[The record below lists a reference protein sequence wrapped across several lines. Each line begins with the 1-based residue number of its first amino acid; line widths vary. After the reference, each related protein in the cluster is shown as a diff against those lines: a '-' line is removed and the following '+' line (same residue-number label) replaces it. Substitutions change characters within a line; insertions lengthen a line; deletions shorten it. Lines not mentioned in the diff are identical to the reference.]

1 MILPLELLLRIWELI
16 RYCICY
22 LLGMPQKQRELK
34 QTYNYSRPKR
44 IILVRHGQSM
54 GNVDETAYATTP
66 DWKIPLTEKGK
77 QQADAAGETLSSLL
91 LPGESLSTYVSPYER
106 TMETWQVMK
115 QTIMDQNPSIQMV
128 GTRQEPRIAEQQFGN
143 FQNPHFICLAKE
155 QRHMFGRFFY
165 RFPNGEAGMDVY
177 NRVTSFLSTLSR
189 DWEQLRHHQVV
200 DMEHCNILI
209 VTHGLTL
216 RLFLMRYFQLT
227 VPEFEESLNPPN
239 AKLIIMDRFRSEN
252 HGEYYRLDASCAELL
267 NLKGDV
273 STENP
278 VYLRE
283 RYNL

>member
-1 MILPLELLLRIWELI
+1 
-16 RYCICY
+16 
-22 LLGMPQKQRELK
+22 MPQKQRELK

>member
-1 MILPLELLLRIWELI
+1 
-16 RYCICY
+16 
-22 LLGMPQKQRELK
+22 MPQGEFKA
-34 QTYNYSRPKR
+34 YNYSGPKR

-66 DWKIPLTEKGK
+66 DWKIPLTQTGK
-77 QQADAAGETLSSLL
+77 EQAQAAGQILSELL
-91 LPGESLSTYVSPYER
+91 LQGESLYTYVSPYQR

-115 QTIMDQNPSIQMV
+115 QEIDKNPSIQLV

-143 FQNPHFICLAKE
+143 FQNPHETIKQKE
-155 QRHMFGRFFY
+155 QRHLFGRFFY

-177 NRVTSFLSTLSR
+177 TRVTSFLSTLSR
-189 DWEQLRHHQVV
+189 DWNQLRQHEVV
-200 DMEHCNILI
+200 DMENYNILI

-227 VPEFEESLNPPN
+227 VPEFEDSFNAPN
-239 AKLIIMDRFRSEN
+239 AELIIMDRFRSAK
-252 HGEYYRLDASCAELL
+252 HGEYYRLDASCAALL

-278 VYLRE
+278 VYRRE
-283 RYNL
+283 RNNL